1 MKKIIAAILCAAMI
15 ISGCSSTSSEH
26 TQVTESSNSSV
37 ESFKSEGETIS
48 SETETKEEIIEDS
61 EETTSTAFTG
71 TMEIK
76 DTKPRFA
83 GMDDPELLSYVEN
96 NIYAN
101 LIQTLDSDE
110 YFVENVEAIY
120 ISQEYVDELTYNSQS
135 NVFFGYTLEEL
146 NQQFHGDRY
155 VFTLGDN
162 GETTVVKMKTE
173 YDDTTEKIIKNVAVG
188 GGVILLCVTV
198 SVVSAGV
205 GAPAVSMIFAA
216 AAKTGTSFALSS
228 AVISGAAATITT
240 GYQTHDPEAAFKAG
254 LLAGSEGF
262 KWGAISGA
270 IVGGGSEAIAL
281 HGATLNGLTMNEAAA
296 IQKESGYPL
305 DVIKQFKSVDE
316 YNVYKNAGLKVSQV
330 GNKSA
335 LIRNIDLNYKT
346 TFPNGETMTNLEA
359 MTKGYAPKY
368 IDASTG
374 KELAYQLH
382 HVNQNPNGTLAIL
395 TEAEHQGNSA
405 ILNIFGKES
414 EINRQAFDAIRKKF
428 WMDFAKMVG

>member
-1 MKKIIAAILCAAMI
+1 MKKAIALILCATMI
-15 ISGCSSTSSEH
+15 LSGCSSASSDN
-26 TQVTESSNSSV
+26 TQANKSEDLQVESSISEEATAA
-37 ESFKSEGETIS
+37 ES
-48 SETETKEEIIEDS
+48 EDS
-61 EETTSTAFTG
+61 EEKIEVTENPAPAASTE
-71 TMEIK
+71 TMELK
-76 DTKPRFA
+76 ETAPSFS

-96 NIYAN
+96 NVYAN
-101 LIQTLDSDE
+101 LVQTLDSDE
-110 YFVENVEAIY
+110 YFVENVEAVY
-120 ISQEYVDELTYNSQS
+120 ISQEYIDELTYNSQS
-135 NVFFGYTLEEL
+135 NVYFGYTLEEL
-146 NQQFHGDRY
+146 NRQFQGDRY

-162 GETTVVKMKTE
+162 GETTVKKMETV
-173 YDDTTEKIIKNVAVG
+173 YDDSTERIIKNVAVG

-198 SVVSAGV
+198 SVVTAGA

-216 AAKTGTSFALSS
+216 AAKTGTTFALSS
-228 AVISGAAATITT
+228 AAIGGAAATITT

-254 LLAGSEGF
+254 LLASSEGF

-270 IVGGGSEAIAL
+270 VIGGGSEAIAL

-316 YNVYKNAGLKVSQV
+316 YNIYKNAGLKVSQV

-359 MTKGYAPKY
+359 MTKGYAPRY
-368 IDASTG
+368 IDASSG

-414 EINRQAFDAIRKKF
+414 EIDRQAFNVIRKQF